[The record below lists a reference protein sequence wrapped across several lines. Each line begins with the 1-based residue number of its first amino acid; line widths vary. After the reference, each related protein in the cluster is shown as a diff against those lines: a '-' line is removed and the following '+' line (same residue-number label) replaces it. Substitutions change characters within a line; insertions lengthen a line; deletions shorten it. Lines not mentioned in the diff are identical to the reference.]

1 MSLKDTALE
10 REMTEEG
17 MVSDGTRIGK
27 WRNKK
32 WKVVS
37 CLNDNR
43 SFYLSKWPTLR
54 TKVADFRS

>member
-17 MVSDGTRIGK
+17 MVSDGRRDGK

-32 WKVVS
+32 WKVGL
-37 CLNDNR
+37 C
-43 SFYLSKWPTLR
+43 
-54 TKVADFRS
+54 